1 MLFVFLMFLVLFLIS
16 RYCCWDG
23 VKRDAREHFI
33 KITVFVE
40 GGVLHTVWGTGFKKK
55 IEWFFFTP
63 KSLASR
69 DAFCLFIHFSYFLTN
84 HLYIY
89 TGLYTSIYIIS
100 IIIILRMHTRHYKNK
115 INQEDVLHFEEDRHC
130 QKYEC
135 EATAR

>member
-40 GGVLHTVWGTGFKKK
+40 GGVLHTVWGTGFFLHQKVWHQ
-55 IEWFFFTP
+55 EMLFVY
-63 KSLASR
+63 
-69 DAFCLFIHFSYFLTN
+69 LFIFSYFLTN

-100 IIIILRMHTRHYKNK
+100 IIIILRIHTRHYKNK